1 MIDRTEPGGKER
13 YQGFPDLS
21 HLDPEDFP
29 GHTVIVMDGNRH
41 FGEEHFGDKLAGHPE
56 GAKTAVKLLRAAL
69 PLPGKAL
76 TFWGFAAD
84 NWRRGEEEVDQLMTL
99 MMHTVQE
106 NAAELQSLG
115 IRFVH
120 LGRKDRIPQGL
131 ASALSEV
138 EEATRDNDRKVLC
151 AAIDFGG
158 TDQDILL
165 NQQTARTAIQIARTM
180 PHLSDEEIAQTV
192 DSEWLRQ
199 NRDPSGLLG
208 PADLIIR
215 PQHYRTSDIGWLNG
229 PSTELFLLPDLQ
241 FPEMGPEHLE
251 DAILQYTRDKQ
262 NHGK

>member
-1 MIDRTEPGGKER
+1 MSERVQGVER
-13 YQGFPDLS
+13 YQGFPNLN
-21 HLDPEDFP
+21 HLEPSDFP

-41 FGEEHFGDKLAGHPE
+41 YGQEHFGDKLAGHPE
-56 GAKTAVKLLRAAL
+56 GAKTAVKLLRASL
-69 PLPGKAL
+69 PLPGRAL

-84 NWRRGEEEVDQLMTL
+84 NWRRDTDEVDQLMTL
-99 MMHTVQE
+99 MMSTVQQ
-106 NAAELQSLG
+106 NAAELERLG

-120 LGRKDRIPQGL
+120 LGRKDRIPEDL
-131 ASALSEV
+131 ATALREV
-138 EEATRDNDRKVLC
+138 EEATQGNNGKVLC

-180 PHLSDEEIAQTV
+180 PHLSDDEIAGTV
-192 DSEWLRQ
+192 DAEWLRQ
-199 NRDPSGLLG
+199 NRDPSGVLG

-229 PSTELFLLPDLQ
+229 PATEIFFLPDLQ
-241 FPEMGPEHLE
+241 FPEMGPQHLE
-251 DAILQYTRDKQ
+251 AAILQYTRDVQ